1 MGWGLAR
8 TAAAVFGVV
17 YLLVGLVGFIIE
29 TPLFGLFPVS
39 TLHNVVHIVLGA
51 VLLYG
56 AMSTSAAI
64 MTTRVVGAILLVIG
78 ILGFFVA
85 EPLGEGVLPIGGN
98 DVWLHL
104 ASGVI
109 LLAVG
114 FFMTSAEPSAA

>member
-17 YLLVGLVGFIIE
+17 YVLVGLVGFIIE

-39 TLHNVVHIVLGA
+39 MLHNVVHIVLGA
-51 VLLYG
+51 ILLYG

-64 MTTRVVGAILLVIG
+64 MTTRVIGAILLVLGVLG
-78 ILGFFVA
+78 IFVA
-85 EPLGEGVLPIGGN
+85 EPLGAGVLPIGGN

-104 ASGVI
+104 GSGVI
-109 LLAVG
+109 LLAAG
-114 FFMTSAEPSAA
+114 FMTSAEPSAA